1 MLEEELEKKKAIED
15 RNKRKID
22 RDLTDLKKV
31 LSLVEGRR
39 FIWRLLSDA
48 GVFRSSFNAN
58 ALAMSFSEGNRNLGL
73 VVLNEILKVSPA
85 SFTQMQREH
94 ISDLKSEK
102 TEGDK

>member
-31 LSLVEGRR
+31 LSFVEGRR

-73 VVLNEILKVSPA
+73 IVLNEILKVSPA

>member
-1 MLEEELEKKKAIED
+1 MFEEELEKKKAIED
-15 RNKRKID
+15 RNKRKAD

-102 TEGDK
+102 NEGEK